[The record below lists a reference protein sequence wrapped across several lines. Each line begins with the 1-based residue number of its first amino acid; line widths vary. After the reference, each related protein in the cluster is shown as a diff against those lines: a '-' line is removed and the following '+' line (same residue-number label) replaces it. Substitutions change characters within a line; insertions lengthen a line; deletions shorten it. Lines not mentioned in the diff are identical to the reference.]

1 MKVVLV
7 NMQAEKLRDN
17 IGNCPL
23 GSKNLC
29 KLFDVVDSSFSYWE
43 NAVAQPSNTDG
54 IQFLNKESLSK
65 LSCQSWELLNN
76 WMLYSPILI
85 LRELC

>member
-1 MKVVLV
+1 
-7 NMQAEKLRDN
+7 
-17 IGNCPL
+17 
-23 GSKNLC
+23 
-29 KLFDVVDSSFSYWE
+29 
-43 NAVAQPSNTDG
+43 
-54 IQFLNKESLSK
+54 